1 MDSSSLSFPW
11 EDTLGHLTPLQEWR
25 WVVNSLLKPAQDWS
39 LQVVKMV
46 MSESGASLTFLKTK
60 SSQPQ
65 MGTTFASECGAKTKI
80 PSFSLTITAS
90 YLFLCASKTTQKL
103 NSGTV
108 KKSLKV
114 RKLLSRNREPSAK
127 ALKSSQLQLA
137 DAGCPLIQTYALL
150 PSLILALTHAI
161 CLSSITNL
169 DKLVMMQH
177 LKEKLHS
184 TSHAWWHTSTSL
196 SLSRELLITTF

>member
-1 MDSSSLSFPW
+1 MNRLVLNWSTISEPISIQLWEFTTCSNMTFWPRFHPIVRLNSGTSKIFKSKLKLRMDSSSLSFPW

-39 LQVVKMV
+39 LQEVKMV

-65 MGTTFASECGAKTKI
+65 MVTTFASECGAKTKI

-90 YLFLCASKTTQKL
+90 YLFSCASKTTQKL
-103 NSGTV
+103 SSGTV

-114 RKLLSRNREPSAK
+114 RKL
-127 ALKSSQLQLA
+127 
-137 DAGCPLIQTYALL
+137 
-150 PSLILALTHAI
+150 
-161 CLSSITNL
+161 
-169 DKLVMMQH
+169 
-177 LKEKLHS
+177 
-184 TSHAWWHTSTSL
+184 
-196 SLSRELLITTF
+196 